1 MDIAKYAG
9 LFFTRSEYVY
19 LPGLGNLEIRKAPST
34 YSSEFGMISPSKAE
48 ILFKP
53 TIGVI
58 DDSFA
63 NFVANNERVSI
74 ASAANAISD
83 FGKRVKAE
91 ISEGS
96 RVEIPGIGH
105 FYNNNGQVG
114 FEVSP
119 NYEYVPKSIPVFKN
133 VSDSEEYRKEKG
145 IKEIIENTTIKDLS
159 GDDEIVLERVKINY
173 PKLITLILIG
183 LLVLGGI
190 GYLVYYFINQENAE
204 PKVEQTTAAD
214 LDVPSTPQTPQNADT
229 QALKDTVKMTTLGSA
244 GEVPVI
250 VNEYTQQS
258 SADARVRKLSNI
270 GYKVESVVKDSVY
283 YVVVHLAASS
293 QGDQFVADS
302 IRPILNPRYDVRV
315 LK

>member
-1 MDIAKYAG
+1 MLDC
-9 LFFTRSEYVY
+9 FFTRSEYVY

-91 ISEGS
+91 IAEGS

-190 GYLVYYFINQENAE
+190 GYLVYYFINQGNAE

-214 LDVPSTPQTPQNADT
+214 LDVPPTPQAPQNADT
-229 QALKDTVKMTTLGSA
+229 QVIKDTVKMTALGSA

-250 VNEYTQQS
+250 VNEYTQQP

-270 GYKVESVVKDSVY
+270 GYKVESIVKDSVY